1 MRRLISGCLILALSG
16 AAGTAISAQSVGG
29 AVKKAGKA
37 TADAGK
43 QVGETTKDV
52 GKATVSTTKTGANK
66 TKDAVTGKVG
76 AKCADGSWQSA
87 DTKSAAAAECRSH
100 GGVKK

>member
-1 MRRLISGCLILALSG
+1 
-16 AAGTAISAQSVGG
+16 VGG
-29 AVKKAGKA
+29 AVKKAGQA
-37 TADAGK
+37 TAEAGK
-43 QVGETTKDV
+43 EV
-52 GKATVSTTKTGANK
+52 GKATVNTTKTGANK

-87 DTKSAAAAECRSH
+87 NTKSAAAAECRSH

>member
-1 MRRLISGCLILALSG
+1 MRRLISGCLVLALTG
-16 AAGTAISAQSVGG
+16 AGTAISAQSVGG
-29 AVKKAGKA
+29 ALKKAGQA
-37 TADAGK
+37 TA
-43 QVGETTKDV
+43 ETTKDV
-52 GKATVSTTKTGANK
+52 GKATVNTTKTGANK

-87 DTKSAAAAECRSH
+87 NTKSAAAAECRSH